1 MADSKTT
8 TSARAAL
15 YARVSTGRQD
25 EAMQLAEMQEFCERR
40 KWSPD
45 IFADAGYS
53 GAKASRPELDRM
65 MTECRRGKYNVVV
78 VYRFDRFARS
88 VRQLVE
94 ALAEFNELGI
104 QFVSL
109 HENVDT
115 TLPQGKL
122 LFHIF
127 AAIAEFE
134 RELTRER
141 VISGL
146 AHARARGVKLGRPKV
161 IVNVDRIAQL
171 RAQGMPWR
179 AISDELG
186 VGVAT
191 LCPQASELRRA
202 LCTHLWLI
210 GLDYYFQPSLCFL
223 SGCT

>member
-1 MADSKTT
+1 MTSKEFL
-8 TSARAAL
+8 RAAL
-15 YARVSTGRQD
+15 YARVSTGKQD
-25 EAMQLAEMQEFCERR
+25 EAMQLSEMREFCERR
-40 KWSPD
+40 KWTLD
-45 IFADAGYS
+45 IFADPGYS
-53 GAKASRPELDRM
+53 GAKASRPQLDRM
-65 MTECRRGKYNVVV
+65 MAECRRRKYDVVV

-88 VRQLVE
+88 VKQLVE

-146 AHARARGVKLGRPKV
+146 AHARARGVTLGRPRR
-161 IVNVDRIAQL
+161 IVDASRIAAL
-171 RAQGMPWR
+171 RASGASWR
-179 AISDELG
+179 EISRQLG
-186 VGVAT
+186 VGLATLYRVAT
-191 LCPQASELRRA
+191 
-202 LCTHLWLI
+202 T
-210 GLDYYFQPSLCFL
+210 
-223 SGCT
+223 